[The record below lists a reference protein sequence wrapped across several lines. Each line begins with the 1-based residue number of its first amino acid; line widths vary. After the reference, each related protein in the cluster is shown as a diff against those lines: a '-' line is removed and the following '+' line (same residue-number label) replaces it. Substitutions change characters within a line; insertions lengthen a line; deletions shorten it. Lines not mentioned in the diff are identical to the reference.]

1 MRLTLRTLLAYL
13 DDRLPSSN
21 ARELCPKLA
30 SSPLAT
36 ALAERIRE
44 VVRRRRLADDA
55 VRQKTIDA
63 NLIAEYLD
71 DQLTP
76 ELVALIEKEILA
88 SDHSLAEVGATHQ
101 ILGLLSDPVEIESSL
116 KERLYR
122 MDPSAVAA
130 DDNGV
135 QLATA
140 AADWHPLAPQLE
152 AVQRSPI
159 ILLVI
164 MVLGWLGLLATD
176 VDLFNSRSSKTV
188 VVAVDE
194 PEPAAGQEPVGDQT
208 LLAQAEPQPA
218 VTDESTEPAAAAQ
231 PVMSTEDDAADP
243 ATPAEARG
251 AEVVAQK
258 NSTGPVIPQE
268 VPGAA
273 EPPNPPAV
281 PSEREPGHLQPP
293 VGAQQLRL
301 TESYGMTVVSGPDD
315 APWQWATALG
325 DSQALDWDS
334 VLRSRFVGIAEPYS
348 AVVENIQGGWSAV
361 IRGSSLFAA
370 LETEATGIQMFDG
383 SMVLLRGVLA
393 EQQGAPIVVGVG
405 GRKLRISLPDEGQRI
420 GVRVLPLMGTKEQ
433 MVVDDAE
440 AVAQGNATL
449 LPLSNPC
456 MVLIFAADGDVTVRI
471 DEAED
476 PVTIR
481 RGSVL
486 QWHTNSDTLPDVSAA
501 QTTIIPDWVTESP
514 DPQTDATKI
523 LLSKLA
529 SGLQKNESITSAA
542 LSLSEDRN
550 PQIAAYAMKLP
561 VMLRRVDELAI
572 MLMQSESQV
581 VRRES
586 IMGLEQILY
595 QVPQGAARIREVLE
609 TRLSEKNLADAVRLL
624 AGVTPT
630 AAEERDISEWLVA
643 MLDSKRVALREL
655 AIYNLERIT
664 GDDQGFFAG
673 DASGRVAAV
682 RRWQRIL
689 LRNNG
694 RLVLP
699 AE

>member
-13 DDRLPSSN
+13 DDRLASSN
-21 ARELCPKLA
+21 ARELGQKLS

-36 ALAERIRE
+36 ELAERIRE

-88 SDHSLAEVGATHQ
+88 SDHCLAEVAATHQ
-101 ILGLLSDPVEIESSL
+101 ILGLLSDPVEIESGL
-116 KERLYR
+116 KERLHR
-122 MDPSAVAA
+122 MDPSAIAA
-130 DDNGV
+130 DENGA

-140 AADWHPLAPQLE
+140 AADWQPLAPQLE
-152 AVQRSPI
+152 AVQRSPM
-159 ILLVI
+159 ILLAI

-176 VDLFNSRSSKTV
+176 VDLFNSRPAETV
-188 VVAVDE
+188 VVAVNELE
-194 PEPAAGQEPVGDQT
+194 PVVDREPADDQP
-208 LLAQAEPQPA
+208 LLAQAEPQA
-218 VTDESTEPAAAAQ
+218 ADNGEPTAPPAAAQ
-231 PVMSTEDDAADP
+231 PVMSAEDDPAGS
-243 ATPAEARG
+243 ATPADATAAV
-251 AEVVAQK
+251 AEENSITPVA
-258 NSTGPVIPQE
+258 PQE
-268 VPGAA
+268 VPGPA
-273 EPPNPPAV
+273 EPSDPAAV
-281 PSEREPGHLQPP
+281 PNESEPGLPQPP
-293 VGAQQLRL
+293 VRAQQLRL
-301 TESYGMTVVSGPDD
+301 TDSFGMTVVSSPDG
-315 APWQWATALG
+315 APWQWATMLG
-325 DSQALDWDS
+325 AGQALDWDS
-334 VLRSRFVGIAEPYS
+334 VLRTRIVGIAEPYS

-361 IRGSSLFAA
+361 VRGSSLFAA
-370 LETEATGIQMFDG
+370 METDATGIRMYDG

-393 EQQGAPIVVGVG
+393 EQQGAPVAVGVG
-405 GRKLRISLPDEGQRI
+405 DRVLHISLPDDGQRI
-420 GVRVLPLMGTKEQ
+420 GVQVLPMMSTTEQ
-433 MVVDDAE
+433 VVVDDSV
-440 AVAQGNATL
+440 AVAQGSPTL

-456 MVLIFAADGDVTVRI
+456 MVLIFAADGDVAVRF

-486 QWHTNSDTLPDVSAA
+486 QWDTNSDTLPDVSAA
-501 QTTIIPDWVTESP
+501 LTIIIPEWVTESP

-529 SGLQKNESITSAA
+529 TGLQKNESITSAA

-595 QVPQGAARIREVLE
+595 QVPQGAVRIREVLE
-609 TRLSEKNLADAVRLL
+609 TRLPESSLADAMRLL
-624 AGVTPT
+624 EGVTRT

-655 AIYNLERIT
+655 AIYNLERVT
-664 GDDQGFFAG
+664 GDDQGFDAG

-689 LRNNG
+689 SRNNG